1 MISKYSNLMCVKSLI
16 TVVMC
21 CTLAALAIMD
31 PADYKTTMENL
42 TYIIITFYF
51 SHQTQK
57 GEDKNG
63 RSNGSL

>member
-1 MISKYSNLMCVKSLI
+1 MNYLKHFLCVKSII

-21 CTLAALAIMD
+21 CTLAALAILD

-57 GEDKNG
+57 GEKQV
-63 RSNGSL
+63 

>member
-1 MISKYSNLMCVKSLI
+1 MNYLKHFLCVKSII

-21 CTLAALAIMD
+21 CTLAALAILD
-31 PADYKTTMENL
+31 PAEYKTTMENL

-57 GEDKNG
+57 GENKD
-63 RSNGSL
+63 